1 VELVNDAFVAR
12 REKTEI
18 DGVEVSAG
26 YSPNA
31 DHKITLAWSHMRG
44 RYDSDDNGS
53 LDAKLDGLNIS
64 PDRIIASWSAN
75 WTTELSTFLQANW
88 ALGKEFDDEEKDFS
102 GYALVDAAVGYNLP
116 YGKVKLGVSNL
127 LNKQYVTYY
136 SQSAS
141 VDPDR
146 YFAGRGRTATL
157 GYSIDF

>member
-1 VELVNDAFVAR
+1 VEIAR
-12 REKTEI
+12 SIRA
-18 DGVEVSAG
+18 S
-26 YSPNA
+26 
-31 DHKITLAWSHMRG
+31 IT
-44 RYDSDDNGS
+44 
-53 LDAKLDGLNIS
+53 
-64 PDRIIASWSAN
+64 DRPVHL
-75 WTTELSTFLQANW
+75 TTEDSRNVISLHPRDIQANW